1 MKKEQKFF
9 KVASIIIL
17 VLICITFT
25 RRTFQNDTF
34 YTIKIGK
41 LILKNGI
48 DMKDHFSWH
57 NLSYTYPHWLY
68 DVIIYKIYESSK
80 FEGLYL
86 FNIMCFILIG
96 VTFYN
101 INLKLNKS
109 YFLSLLFSIFGVIML
124 ANYVAA
130 RAQLFT
136 YFLFVMEIYFIERL
150 LTSSNKK
157 YILFLFVICILIA
170 NLHAAVWPF
179 YFILMLPFLFEWL
192 VYIIK
197 NKYKLNLSKKIF
209 VDRLI
214 IEKYDGIK
222 ILGIVF
228 LVSLLLGLL
237 TPIGLTPYTYFIKI
251 LQGDTMKY
259 IEEHKPLILI
269 ENAFVWGYILI
280 MLVPLIFTKVKI
292 RLSDMAMMFGIL
304 LMTFLSVR
312 HVSFLA
318 VIGVFYLCRMYAN
331 IGKIKGKEVL
341 DFELPEFGILV
352 VLVTVIITSG
362 IVFNINCN
370 KDFIDKD
377 IYPVEMVDYINKELD
392 VKKIKLYNEYD
403 FGSYLLF
410 RNLKVYIDSR
420 SDLYTK
426 PFNKKFDIFDEGI
439 NITTNYGRVFSK
451 YDITHILIY
460 KDTDLNQILTASP
473 NYKLIHKEGKFALFE
488 YLGEK
493 EEDDKEL

>member
-1 MKKEQKFF
+1 MKKEQKFL
-9 KVASIIIL
+9 KIASIIIII
-17 VLICITFT
+17 LICITFT

-41 LILKNGI
+41 SILKNGI

-68 DVIIYKIYESSK
+68 DVIIYKVYNSSK

-96 VTFYN
+96 ITFYN
-101 INLKLNKS
+101 VNLKLNRS

-124 ANYVAA
+124 ANYVAS

-136 YFLFVMEIYFIERL
+136 YFLFIMEIYFIERL

-157 YILFLFVICILIA
+157 YILFLFIICILIA

-197 NKYKLNLSKKIF
+197 NKYKLNLSKKLF

-222 ILGIVF
+222 ILAIVF
-228 LVSLLLGLL
+228 LISMFLGLL
-237 TPIGLTPYTYFIKI
+237 TPIRLTPYTYFIKI

-259 IEEHKPLILI
+259 IEEHKPLVLI

-318 VIGVFYLCRMYAN
+318 VIGVLYLCRMYAN
-331 IGKIKGKEVL
+331 IGKIKGKEEL
-341 DFELPEFGILV
+341 DFELPDFGILV

-362 IVFNINCN
+362 IVFNINCG

-410 RNLKVYIDSR
+410 RNFKVYIDSR

-426 PFNKKFDIFDEGI
+426 PFNKKFDIFDEQI

-493 EEDDKEL
+493 EDDDKEL